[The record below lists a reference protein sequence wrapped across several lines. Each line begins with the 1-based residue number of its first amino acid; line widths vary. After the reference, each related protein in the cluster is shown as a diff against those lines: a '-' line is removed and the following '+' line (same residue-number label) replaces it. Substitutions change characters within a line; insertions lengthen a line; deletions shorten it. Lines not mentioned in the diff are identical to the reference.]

1 MRGRLI
7 VITGIMA
14 LGLSACGAQGSDPVG
29 ESTLEAVV
37 STEAAAA
44 EGSTLEPNANV
55 PAETAATEVAAV
67 TETME
72 MASGDTAQT
81 TGPSYEDEE
90 AWLPWEDYGECS
102 NTVKEFY
109 NDDEKKTYYYEMDGF
124 YFSDEKYAKV
134 NDYLQQMYEEY
145 RAQYEEEGENHS
157 GAYELFDETLSEGQ
171 RYDDNYLVFNGITL
185 ADDEYVSLHFND
197 TVYYAGAAHP
207 LSYYIP
213 VTISVATGEEVTP
226 EEVLGK
232 TWDEIRA
239 AGAIEEENEE
249 NFNAD
254 YGFYITDTELCYL
267 YRTNFFVEEI
277 RIPR

>member
-1 MRGRLI
+1 MRSKLI
-7 VITGIMA
+7 FITGVMA
-14 LGLSACGAQGSDPVG
+14 LGLSACGVQGSDPMGGSSSSEVI
-29 ESTLEAVV
+29 V
-37 STEAAAA
+37 SA
-44 EGSTLEPNANV
+44 E
-55 PAETAATEVAAV
+55 AAV
-67 TETME
+67 TEESTSETGETME
-72 MASGDTAQT
+72 ATVSTETVSDTTAST
-81 TGPSYEDEE
+81 TGPSYEDED

-102 NTVKEFY
+102 NTVKDFY
-109 NDDEKKTYYYEMDGF
+109 NDDEKKTYYYEMDEF
-124 YFSDEKYAKV
+124 FFSDEKYAKV
-134 NDYLQQMYEEY
+134 NDYLQQMYENY
-145 RAQYEEEGENHS
+145 RTQYEEEGENHT
-157 GAYELFDETLSEGQ
+157 GAYELVDETLSEGQ

-239 AGAIEEENEE
+239 AGSIEEENEE

-254 YGFYITDTELCYL
+254 YGFYITEKELCYL

>member
-1 MRGRLI
+1 MRGKLI
-7 VITGIMA
+7 FITGVMVV
-14 LGLSACGAQGSDPVG
+14 GLSACGTQGSDPA
-29 ESTLEAVV
+29 ESTSEAIT
-37 STEAAAA
+37 STESAAA
-44 EGSTLEPNANV
+44 EESTSEDNASTE
-55 PAETAATEVAAV
+55 ETAPTEI
-67 TETME
+67 
-72 MASGDTAQT
+72 ASDTTAST

-90 AWLPWEDYGECS
+90 AWIPWEDYGECS

-109 NDDEKKTYYYEMDGF
+109 NDEEKKTYYYEMDEF
-124 YFSDEKYAKV
+124 YFADEKYAGV

-145 RAQYEEEGENHS
+145 KAQYEEEGENHS

-171 RYDDNYLVFNGITL
+171 RYDDNYLVFNGITF

-232 TWDEIRA
+232 NWDEIRA

-249 NFNAD
+249 TFNAD